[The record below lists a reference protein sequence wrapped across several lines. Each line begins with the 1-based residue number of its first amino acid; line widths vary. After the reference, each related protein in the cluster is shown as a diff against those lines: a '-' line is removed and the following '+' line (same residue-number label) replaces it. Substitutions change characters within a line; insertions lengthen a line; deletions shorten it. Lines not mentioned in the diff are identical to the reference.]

1 MDVNDAQMCAN
12 EAGLDLVEVAPK
24 ASPPVCRIMDY
35 GKWKYAQAKK
45 DRKSRATRHETELKG
60 IRIKTPKI
68 GKHDLDIKIS
78 HARKFLERGDRVQF
92 SLRFRGRE
100 LAHIDEGQRIF
111 TEIVEALADVSKVDQ
126 NFRREGRRITMT
138 LGPVTKSAKP
148 AHHDGEP
155 AARPSPKPAQHPAP
169 QPAPQPAP
177 PPAPVPQ
184 PAPESASP
192 PTQP

>member
-1 MDVNDAQMCAN
+1 VDVKDAQQRAI

-45 DRKSRATRHETELKG
+45 DRKSKASRHETELKG

-68 GKHDLDIKIS
+68 GAHDLMIKVNR
-78 HARKFLERGDRVQF
+78 ARKFLERGDRVQF

-111 TEIVEALADVSKVDQ
+111 NEIKETLSDVSRVDQ
-126 NFRREGRRITMT
+126 NYRREGRRITMT
-138 LGPVTKSAKP
+138 LGPLPRGSEGGPVVAKSSP
-148 AHHDGEP
+148 APPPQAAAP
-155 AARPSPKPAQHPAP
+155 APPASAPPPPAP
-169 QPAPQPAP
+169 QPAAATP
-177 PPAPVPQ
+177 PPA
-184 PAPESASP
+184 AP
-192 PTQP
+192 PTA